1 MGDMETLQNLL
12 AIFAVNQMTDETPT
26 AETNDDIG
34 KQFKVK
40 PSIDISVTCEN
51 DLLQDT
57 PTPTQD
63 RFMTD
68 RTLANQNVPYV
79 DTPTPT
85 EDSHVLFLRN
95 SNEISQCQN
104 VTESIPCE
112 NNKIMND
119 SVQEEITKIEF
130 NVDKAEK
137 TSLELS
143 ENSRVNGTALRT
155 SGESKVPSLESSQQ
169 SFGEETKTMGK
180 SVPQEVTSPV
190 VTVDILNEPIGDNEK
205 TLLHVACKEGHRK
218 VVRVLLENGADPAVK

>member
-1 MGDMETLQNLL
+1 METLQNLL
-12 AIFAVNQMTDETPT
+12 AIFAVNQMADATPT
-26 AETNDDIG
+26 LETNYDIG

-51 DLLQDT
+51 VLSQDT

-63 RFMTD
+63 RLVTD
-68 RTLANQNVPYV
+68 RTSANQNVPYV

-95 SNEISQCQN
+95 SSEISQCQN
-104 VTESIPCE
+104 VSQSIPCK
-112 NNKIMND
+112 NKIIKD
-119 SVQEEITKIEF
+119 SVQEENTKMEF

-137 TSLELS
+137 TSLELR
-143 ENSRVNGTALRT
+143 ENSRTNGVALRT
-155 SGESKVPSLESSQQ
+155 SGESRVPSLENSQN
-169 SFGEETKTMGK
+169 FGEQTKTIGK
-180 SVPQEVTSPV
+180 SVQQEVTSPV

-218 VVRVLLENGADPAVK
+218 AVRVLLENGADPAVK